1 MRTLGIDIGT
11 TSISAVVIDSK
22 MCRAEKS
29 YTIENNSFLKTAH
42 PWEKLQDPEE
52 ILQKVLGLLQQIR
65 KECEDIQAIGL
76 TGQMHGM
83 VYVNENGEHVSPL
96 YTWQDQRG
104 SIPFRDGKSL
114 CEILKETQGVEVSTG
129 YGLVTHIYQTL
140 MGQVPGQAV
149 SICSIMDY
157 IGMILTKR
165 RTPLVHTSNAAG
177 FGFFD
182 VERGCFRESLLEKAG
197 VSGRILPEVTREVV
211 SLGSYQG
218 IPVYTAIGDNQASF
232 LGAVEDAENSVLV
245 NIGTGAQVSVCSDSF
260 MQAEEIEIR
269 PYLGNH
275 YLLVG
280 SSLCGG
286 RAYALLESFFRQY
299 GEALGIGNVDHYAVM
314 EQILKSG
321 SHAGEKLRVDTRF
334 AGTRS
339 YPEGRGSIQNIGV
352 DNFTP
357 QALIEGVLEGMA
369 DELFTFYQKMEKG
382 EAQAR
387 TKIIGSGNG
396 IRRNRYLQRIM
407 SKKFNMEVQ
416 VCRHTEEAALGA
428 ALSCSYGKERNVDD
442 LF

>member
-1 MRTLGIDIGT
+1 M
-11 TSISAVVIDSK
+11 
-22 MCRAEKS
+22 
-29 YTIENNSFLKTAH
+29 
-42 PWEKLQDPEE
+42 
-52 ILQKVLGLLQQIR
+52 
-65 KECEDIQAIGL
+65 
-76 TGQMHGM
+76 
-83 VYVNENGEHVSPL
+83 
-96 YTWQDQRG
+96 
-104 SIPFRDGKSL
+104 
-114 CEILKETQGVEVSTG
+114 
-129 YGLVTHIYQTL
+129 
-140 MGQVPGQAV
+140 
-149 SICSIMDY
+149 
-157 IGMILTKR
+157 
-165 RTPLVHTSNAAG
+165 
-177 FGFFD
+177 
-182 VERGCFRESLLEKAG
+182 
-197 VSGRILPEVTREVV
+197 
-211 SLGSYQG
+211 
-218 IPVYTAIGDNQASF
+218 
-232 LGAVEDAENSVLV
+232 
-245 NIGTGAQVSVCSDSF
+245 SVCSDSF

-334 AGTRS
+334 AGTRA

-428 ALSCSYGKERNVDD
+428 ALSCS
-442 LF
+442 